1 MATAA
6 LLLAAGS
13 GSRFEGSGHKLAAAW
28 GTRTVVGAA
37 LANLVAARFDLVFIV
52 TGSPGSAE
60 AVADSLDHLAT
71 EDPGFTASTVRVIR
85 NEHWAAGQAT
95 SLQLGLAA
103 AQAEGSDAVIV
114 GLGDQPGV
122 PATSWRAVAAS
133 ESPVAVARFG
143 EVKAPPVLLRAEVW
157 PLLPASGDVG
167 ARDLIA
173 ARPELVDVVDVSGDP
188 RDVDTVADLL
198 NDPDRRYVE
207 VCLGR
212 PPRCEYA
219 VAARSADGRPLVIA
233 NAPFLDDGT
242 PMPTRYWLIDPELN
256 RRLGTLE
263 ADGGVNRAEAEIGPI
278 ALAEAHDRSARA
290 RDALI
295 AADHGGPRP
304 SGGVGGTRIGVK
316 CLHTHY
322 AWWLAG
328 GDDPVGRW
336 AHARLGLDDPEGIT
350 P

>member
-13 GSRFEGSGHKLAAAW
+13 GTRFEGSGHKLAAAW

-37 LANLVAARFDLVFIV
+37 LANLAAARFELVLIV

-60 AVADSLDHLAT
+60 AVTAALERIAT
-71 EDPGFTASTVRVIR
+71 EDSGFDASKVRVLG
-85 NEHWAAGQAT
+85 NDNWAAGQAT

-122 PATSWRAVAAS
+122 PAASWLEVAAS
-133 ESPVAVARFG
+133 ASSVAVARFG
-143 EVKAPPVLLRAEVW
+143 EVQAPPVQLRAEVW
-157 PLLPASGDVG
+157 PLLPTAGDVG
-167 ARDLIA
+167 ARELIA
-173 ARPELVDVVDVSGDP
+173 ARPDLVEVIEVSGDP
-188 RDVDTVADLL
+188 RDIDTVDDLL
-198 NDPDRRYVE
+198 DESDRRYVE
-207 VCLGR
+207 ACLGR
-212 PPRCEYA
+212 PPRCEYT
-219 VAARSADGRPLVIA
+219 VAARSTDGRPLVIA

-263 ADGGVNRAEAEIGPI
+263 ADGGVNRAEAEIGPV
-278 ALAEAHDRSARA
+278 ALAEAHDRYASE

-295 AADHGGPRP
+295 ADDHVGPRP

-336 AHARLGLDDPEGIT
+336 AHARLGFDDPEGIT